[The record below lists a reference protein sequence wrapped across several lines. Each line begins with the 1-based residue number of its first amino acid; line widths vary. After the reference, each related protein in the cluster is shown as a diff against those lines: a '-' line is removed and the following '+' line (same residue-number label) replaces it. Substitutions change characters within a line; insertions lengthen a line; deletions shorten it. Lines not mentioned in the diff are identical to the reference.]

1 MMKKL
6 AEAGP
11 IVGMVFGL
19 AVKGKQTLPWPLSAV
34 IDKVLFSRVK
44 QATGGR
50 LRAAV
55 CGGKSAE
62 HRNKPS
68 GNWLTLPGGNL
79 SKETQRFLSTV
90 LAPMQQGESTSD
102 LESSE
107 SD

>member
-1 MMKKL
+1 MKKL

-19 AVKGKQTLPWPLSAV
+19 AVKGKQTLPWPLSAL

-55 CGGKSAE
+55 CGGKSAG
-62 HRNKPS
+62 HRGKAP

-90 LAPMQQGESTSD
+90 LAPMQQGKSSSD
-102 LESSE
+102 FRCSGS
-107 SD
+107 

>member
-19 AVKGKQTLPWPLSAV
+19 AVKGKQTLPWLLSAV

-55 CGGKSAE
+55 CGGKSAGP
-62 HRNKPS
+62 HNGPPADCIR
-68 GNWLTLPGGNL
+68 
-79 SKETQRFLSTV
+79 R
-90 LAPMQQGESTSD
+90 
-102 LESSE
+102 
-107 SD
+107 